1 MTSSSA
7 AGQSSSAHQQSGSS
21 SSSSTVAASAGTVIE
36 QDTYAILQA
45 NIPFTDIVR
54 HVLTKLSYTPQ
65 EMVGAKGKS
74 NCFFIFIFQ
83 LMQRQQWQL

>member
-1 MTSSSA
+1 MSSGMTSSA
-7 AGQSSSAHQQSGSS
+7 AGQSSSAHQQSSS
-21 SSSSTVAASAGTVIE
+21 SSSSANAGTLIE

-65 EMVGAKGKS
+65 EMVGAKGKL
-74 NCFFIFIFQ
+74 NFFVF
-83 LMQRQQWQL
+83 